1 LREVRGVAGVLRK
14 IVAHKAQ
21 ELAGRQ
27 QRIPLEGL
35 RGRAAAADPP
45 RAFLAALRGPR
56 LRLIAEVKGAS
67 PSAGTI
73 RSTFDPAAIARAY
86 EAAGAAAISVLTDA
100 RYFRGAD
107 AHLAE
112 VRRAV
117 GVPVLRKDFVI
128 DPYQV
133 YEARALGADA
143 VLLIVA
149 ILSPQALGDLQALA
163 HELGMAA
170 LVEVHT
176 EADLD
181 AALAARAP
189 LIGINNRDLETLE
202 VALDP
207 SRRLRPRIPPG
218 VTVVAESGIESRA
231 QVEELERLGMD
242 AVLVGT
248 ALMREANPAARVR
261 ELLGIEG

>member
-1 LREVRGVAGVLRK
+1 MAGVLRE

-21 ELAGRQ
+21 ELAGRRH
-27 QRIPLEGL
+27 RIPLDQL

-45 RAFLAALRGPR
+45 RPFLAAIRGPR
-56 LRLIAEVKGAS
+56 IRLIAEVKGAS

-73 RSTFDPAAIARAY
+73 RRAFDPAAIARGY

-112 VRRAV
+112 VRQAV

-149 ILSPQALGDLQALA
+149 ILPPPALGDLQRLA

-176 EADLD
+176 EADLEG
-181 AALAARAP
+181 ALAARAP
-189 LIGINNRDLETLE
+189 LIGINNRNLDTLE

-207 SRRLRPRIPPG
+207 SRRLRPRIPDG
-218 VTVVAESGIESRA
+218 VTVVAESGIEGRA
-231 QVEELERLGMD
+231 QVEEMEQLGMH

-248 ALMREANPAARVR
+248 ALMRAPDPAARVR
-261 ELLGIEG
+261 ELLGIAR